1 MLLNPTEYDDDLNN
15 ESDRF
20 NKVIILNKDVISN
33 IDGQLGENNLTT
45 KSRGLRKSDN
55 NFQKKKKP

>member
-1 MLLNPTEYDDDLNN
+1 MNLLDKLELKDASGMLLNPTEYDDDLNN

-33 IDGQLGENNLTT
+33 IDG
-45 KSRGLRKSDN
+45 
-55 NFQKKKKP
+55 